1 VPGQEPGVEVPVS
14 LVSPPPVLPES
25 PSGLVGVS
33 VGLSLVVSVG
43 VSVGVGVA
51 VGVGVS
57 VGVGDV
63 ALAVGVTDELGAP
76 PDVLGV
82 GVADGLAVA
91 HDGDGDGDGMGDGRT
106 ACVMLRAISSALRS
120 LAEVGVVATF
130 GSGNGEAATE
140 LVTTVV
146 TLAPQVEDVVGCG
159 VAVPLDE
166 LAPAP
171 RLAPSAP
178 VAVAVAPAGPVPL
191 PVCEPLPSVPA
202 PPPGCDG
209 PACRTVVLAAMIA
222 CRNGCTPNETLAMT
236 ATAASSTATGR
247 SQLTSSRRAVPAVR
261 AERAWPGRSG
271 SPGPGSSRSRG
282 NGSRGTRAS
291 ALAAGAGSAAVQA
304 GFQCQDQDQRQTQ
317 CLAAPRVSAAKLSSH
332 GRGGRPPILA
342 RIRSSPSVPGSIRPR
357 ASVRLRRSASSMPPS
372 GVVMPSPARLRR
384 PRHEDSWDSI
394 VFSDAIARAV

>member
-1 VPGQEPGVEVPVS
+1 
-14 LVSPPPVLPES
+14 
-25 PSGLVGVS
+25 VS

-63 ALAVGVTDELGAP
+63 ALAVGVTDVLGAP
-76 PDVLGV
+76 PEVLGV
-82 GVADGLAVA
+82 GVTDGLAVA
-91 HDGDGDGDGMGDGRT
+91 HDGDGDGVADGRT
-106 ACVMLRAISSALRS
+106 AGVRLRAISSAFRS
-120 LAEVGVVATF
+120 LAEVGVVATV
-130 GSGNGEAATE
+130 GSGSGEAATE

-146 TLAPQVEDVVGCG
+146 TLAPQVADAVGCG
-159 VAVPLDE
+159 EAVPLDE

-171 RLAPSAP
+171 RVVPSAP
-178 VAVAVAPAGPVPL
+178 VDVALAPAGPVPL
-191 PVCEPLPSVPA
+191 PVGEPLPSVPA

-209 PACRTVVLAAMIA
+209 PTCRTVVLAAMIA
-222 CRNGCTPNETLAMT
+222 WRNGCTPNETLAMI
-236 ATAASSTATGR
+236 ATAASTATGR
-247 SQLTSSRRAVPAVR
+247 SQLTSNRPAVR
-261 AERAWPGRSG
+261 AGWLWPARSG

-291 ALAAGAGSAAVQA
+291 ALAAGAGSAAVHA
-304 GFQCQDQDQRQTQ
+304 GFQCQDQRQTQ

-357 ASVRLRRSASSMPPS
+357 ASVSSRRSASSMPPS